1 MPDTGVM
8 AAATDDFE
16 VGCDAG
22 GCGSAPDS
30 IRIPEV
36 APGAPKGGLIT
47 HWWEPAWVIGSA
59 LPTSDHESR
68 QQRDFKESAMVSGDF
83 HAVTVRL
90 DVRLDVRRD
99 AGIELAAAQPP
110 VRTAAV
116 ATAIGNLLATNPS
129 RPGCP

>member
-1 MPDTGVM
+1 
-8 AAATDDFE
+8 
-16 VGCDAG
+16 
-22 GCGSAPDS
+22 
-30 IRIPEV
+30 
-36 APGAPKGGLIT
+36 
-47 HWWEPAWVIGSA
+47 
-59 LPTSDHESR
+59 
-68 QQRDFKESAMVSGDF
+68 MVSGDL

-129 RPGCP
+129 HPGCP